1 MNLGTTP
8 TPIVGGSITGTINVP
23 NQIRYEFK
31 VIEEVDDKQVV
42 KRVSL
47 QYREVEYNHVG
58 STPIQH
64 GIWKEVPRE
73 RLAWIEPWKPTI

>member
-8 TPIVGGSITGTINVP
+8 AAIVGGSITGTINVP

-31 VIEEVDDKQVV
+31 VLEEVDDKQVV

-47 QYREVEYNHVG
+47 HYREVESNHLG
-58 STPIQH
+58 TSPLQY
-64 GIWKEVPRE
+64 GPWKEVQRE
-73 RLAWIEPWKPTI
+73 RLAWIEPWKPTL